1 LFPFRRNVLAFAA
14 LLALSSPVL
23 AGKLAI
29 VIDDFGYRPHNENQ
43 VLAMPSAISVAVLPD
58 SPHARE
64 MATKAHNSGHEVLI
78 HLPMAPLSK
87 QPLEKNTLRPEMSS
101 DEIERIIRSA
111 VNNVPYAV
119 GINNHMGSKMTSNL
133 FGMQK
138 VMQALERYNLYFLDS
153 VTIGNTQAMRAAQ
166 GTGVKV
172 IKRKVFLDDSQ
183 NEADIRVQFNRA
195 IDLARRNGSTIAI
208 GHPHPSTVR
217 VLQQMVYNLPPDIT
231 LVKASSLL
239 NEPQVDTS
247 TPPKNAVPDAPRN
260 PFRGVKMCKPKKPI
274 EPVYANRFFE
284 VLSESIS
291 QSTLIVY
298 FQHQWQGWGN
308 SPKRRSLTLAQCNAD
323 WCFRETGETWQS
335 IPSDRLRSTGVLT
348 GPDWLRMGLSSRRW
362 THVVWMGVYRR
373 DVIVKNN
380 IKFIA
385 GLHHQ
390 DIVWTTEFMFNAL
403 RARYTEQSLY
413 KYYLHNTSVSRLH
426 RQGNK
431 NLNYQRHYIKITR
444 LLEKLNRNYADK
456 ITIYPEFHQQITYEA
471 LRVCHAVRKEPD
483 ILTRQRMIAEIFTSG
498 MYKRLITNVRS
509 VKVGYQALLWSF
521 RLWQWRDKTRSH
533 HRITR
538 SAFNLR

>member
-1 LFPFRRNVLAFAA
+1 
-14 LLALSSPVL
+14 
-23 AGKLAI
+23 
-29 VIDDFGYRPHNENQ
+29 
-43 VLAMPSAISVAVLPD
+43 MPSAISVAVLPD

-153 VTIGNTQAMRAAQ
+153 VTIGNTCAMRAAQ

-239 NEPQVDTS
+239 NEPQIDTS
-247 TPPKNAVPDAPRN
+247 TPPKNTVPDTPRN
-260 PFRGVKMCKPKKPI
+260 PFRGVKLCKPKKPI

-298 FQHQWQGWGN
+298 FQHQWQGWGKQ
-308 SPKRRSLTLAQCNAD
+308 PEAA
-323 WCFRETGETWQS
+323 
-335 IPSDRLRSTGVLT
+335 
-348 GPDWLRMGLSSRRW
+348 
-362 THVVWMGVYRR
+362 
-373 DVIVKNN
+373 
-380 IKFIA
+380 
-385 GLHHQ
+385 
-390 DIVWTTEFMFNAL
+390 
-403 RARYTEQSLY
+403 
-413 KYYLHNTSVSRLH
+413 
-426 RQGNK
+426 
-431 NLNYQRHYIKITR
+431 
-444 LLEKLNRNYADK
+444 KLNA
-456 ITIYPEFHQQITYEA
+456 
-471 LRVCHAVRKEPD
+471 
-483 ILTRQRMIAEIFTSG
+483 
-498 MYKRLITNVRS
+498 S
-509 VKVGYQALLWSF
+509 V
-521 RLWQWRDKTRSH
+521 
-533 HRITR
+533 
-538 SAFNLR
+538 N